1 MFFERFLRRTK
12 CYKSV
17 FKTLEGQEALKF
29 LAEES
34 GAYRPSFVSGDPYQ
48 TAFNEGK
55 RQMYN
60 HIIGILNQDEEVIR
74 RALQQEQEQMQ
85 LKAAMNGM

>member
-1 MFFERFLRRTK
+1 MFYERFLRRTK

-17 FKTLEGQEALKF
+17 FSTPEGQDTLKY
-29 LAEES
+29 LAEEA
-34 GAYRPSFVSGDPYQ
+34 GAYRLSFVPGDPQQ

-60 HIIGILNQDEEVIR
+60 HIIGIINQNEDIIR
-74 RALQQEQEQMQ
+74 RAIQQENEANQ
-85 LKAAMNGM
+85 LRSAMNQ